1 MNLQQ
6 LVEALDAQILQGD
19 IAGAFDVF
27 AADNC
32 ITFSSPSDVTRTK
45 AQKAEALRWFF
56 NNIASVNRIER
67 IALSVQQDVS
77 NSQFVFDF
85 TNNFGENLVFQE
97 VIRRTWKD
105 GKIVEEQYLMGQTID
120 QTQPAAG
127 SAPAKKADKPAA
139 KPAAKKTGEQAP
151 AKKAATSAAKTAKP
165 AAAPVQSD
173 DLGLIEGI
181 GPKIA
186 ELLNNA
192 GITTFAQ
199 LANTKPAAIKT
210 ILEAAG
216 KRYQMH
222 DPATW
227 PKQAALARD
236 GKTVELQKLQDQ
248 LKGGRK

>member
-19 IAGAFDVF
+19 IVGAFDAF
-27 AADNC
+27 AADHC
-32 ITFSSPSDVTRTK
+32 VTFSSPNDITRSK

-56 NNIASVNRIER
+56 NNIASVNHIER
-67 IALSVQQDVS
+67 IAFNAKQDVT
-77 NSQFVFDF
+77 NSQFVFNF
-85 TNNFGENLVFQE
+85 TNNFGENLVFHE
-97 VIRRTWKD
+97 VIRRVWKD
-105 GKIVEEQYLMGQTID
+105 GKVVEEQYLMGQTID
-120 QTQPAAG
+120 QSQPAAA
-127 SAPAKKADKPAA
+127 SAPAKKATA
-139 KPAAKKTGEQAP
+139 KPADKKAGEPAP
-151 AKKAATSAAKTAKP
+151 AKKATTTTAKTAKP

-173 DLGLIEGI
+173 DLVLIEGI

-236 GKTVELQKLQDQ
+236 GKTTELQKLQDQ